1 MLEPSTMQEN
11 MTLGAKGDPLLVEN
25 TNKNNEQ
32 SMDCPMLDLEKK
44 TLEKELLDH
53 VANSKATFKSQQ
65 KEEPELTFEEKLAI
79 VRKLLEKSHCL
90 FLSKF
95 GQYMKVEHLE
105 YFNKSQ
111 DYETI
116 YHVNRLQ
123 RYFNNSTRHID
134 IRNRRYEALK
144 TLIEKG
150 EYFSECEMMKR
161 NPLLYEHLVG
171 QYLTDEEKKARDSID
186 TKSINYVDILM
197 ETVERNKLENRLKFQ
212 QKEED
217 EIREENDSD
226 EDYDNDDNN
235 DNTTNSIISKTNFE
249 KQNYQHWG
257 EKLNEAQKER
267 DKNQKLQSN
276 KIFKISS
283 QEIKLLRQE
292 FVTNMYQS
300 FLDGKDT
307 DFDYSTV
314 DDNEAYDNVDLRNQ
328 DEEEKY
334 FDSEAPETVLP
345 CNECNDQ
352 NESEDELDIYM
363 KSLKERIPTNPHSLD
378 N

>member
-1 MLEPSTMQEN
+1 MNKIEEPSTMQEN

-363 KSLKERIPTNPHSLD
+363 KSLKVK
-378 N
+378 